1 MRRVDPTI
9 EDISKKGKRRDVVFI
24 TLMVLPAV
32 ILVIWQ
38 MYYPV
43 IAGLRL
49 AFTNYNIQ
57 NINRVRYVGFK
68 NFIDLFKPGPF
79 NDFYR
84 TMWNSL
90 VFVLGALIPQ
100 LIIGFALALM
110 LNRAFRGRSIYQGVA
125 FAPWAVSG
133 FVIGIMW
140 RWMFNGMGGVIN
152 DLLVKAG
159 ILKEPF
165 GWLSSSSTALFCV
178 IVAMVWY
185 GIPFFTIMITAA
197 LQSVPQELYEAAEMD
212 GAGRIAKFKA
222 VTLPHIKS
230 VIILTTLLRV
240 IWIFTGSDTIISM
253 TGGGP
258 AGSTQILTS
267 KIYYQLMDGSYGKA
281 SATSI
286 VCTLIMVL
294 YTLFYLKITK
304 FAEDD

>member
-1 MRRVDPTI
+1 
-9 EDISKKGKRRDVVFI
+9 
-24 TLMVLPAV
+24 
-32 ILVIWQ
+32 
-38 MYYPV
+38 
-43 IAGLRL
+43 
-49 AFTNYNIQ
+49 
-57 NINRVRYVGFK
+57 
-68 NFIDLFKPGPF
+68 
-79 NDFYR
+79 
-84 TMWNSL
+84 
-90 VFVLGALIPQ
+90 
-100 LIIGFALALM
+100 
-110 LNRAFRGRSIYQGVA
+110 
-125 FAPWAVSG
+125 
-133 FVIGIMW
+133 
-140 RWMFNGMGGVIN
+140 
-152 DLLVKAG
+152 
-159 ILKEPF
+159 
-165 GWLSSSSTALFCV
+165 
-178 IVAMVWY
+178 
-185 GIPFFTIMITAA
+185 MITAA